1 MSQQP
6 ARSTQNIPGHQT
18 PPPRPQAG
26 DRYDLRTA
34 NERIAARL
42 NDLARRLAR
51 QSVNVLALS
60 EETRRLGAE
69 VAPERADRRT
79 AGRQLTN
86 TRMSAPDDRRRHAD
100 RRDPGSR
107 IQHRG
112 DRPHRRRPGASYHAI
127 ATPGATPADEAR
139 GLVELVRS
147 AMINSAIWRP

>member
-6 ARSTQNIPGHQT
+6 AEIDTEYTWPPGT
-18 PPPRPQAG
+18 ATAPQAG

-69 VAPERADRRT
+69 VARLNAQIDAQQAD
-79 AGRQLTN
+79 
-86 TRMSAPDDRRRHAD
+86 S
-100 RRDPGSR
+100 
-107 IQHRG
+107 
-112 DRPHRRRPGASYHAI
+112 
-127 ATPGATPADEAR
+127 
-139 GLVELVRS
+139 
-147 AMINSAIWRP
+147 